1 MKNNVSEEKEIVVNK
16 EVGNEGGGGEP
27 VRHEGPLSEGEDRD
41 DYNGDKFVDREAF
54 DGKWAEKGEEGGGSN
69 EATEEAN
76 AAS

>member
-1 MKNNVSEEKEIVVNK
+1 MKNNVSEEKEMVVNK
-16 EVGNEGGGGEP
+16 EVGNEGGGEP

-69 EATEEAN
+69 EATEEAS